1 MRLDP
6 LDRLLLDR
14 LQDGI
19 AVTERPFAALAEEV
33 GLAEATVI
41 ARTRRLRET
50 GVLTRFGPMFN
61 AEKMG
66 GAFCLC
72 AMAVPPARFD
82 SVAAIVN
89 GFAEVAHNYER
100 EHRLN
105 MWFVLAAERPERISE
120 AAAEIERATGIEV
133 LLLPKEAEYFVGLKV
148 PT

>member
-6 LDRLLLDR
+6 IDRLLLDR

-19 AVTERPFAALAEEV
+19 AVAERPFAAIAEEL

-41 ARTRRLRET
+41 ARTRRLRE
-50 GVLTRFGPMFN
+50 GGALTRFGPMFN

-72 AMAVPPARFD
+72 AMAVPPERFEA
-82 SVAAIVN
+82 VAAAVN

-100 EHRLN
+100 DHRLN
-105 MWFVLAAERPERISE
+105 MWFVLAAERPERIGE
-120 AAAEIERATGIEV
+120 VAAEIERATGIEV
-133 LLLPKEAEYFVGLKV
+133 LLLPKEAEFFVGLKV
-148 PT
+148 PA